1 MNNYII
7 YTRPDCGYCDRAK
20 ALIEQK
26 GHTYTEVV
34 LGSDIS
40 KEELFEMFPDVK
52 TVPVVVL
59 DGKKIGGYQELTE
72 SVKQMLLKG

>member
-26 GHTYTEVV
+26 G
-34 LGSDIS
+34 
-40 KEELFEMFPDVK
+40 
-52 TVPVVVL
+52 
-59 DGKKIGGYQELTE
+59 GGYQELTE